1 MLVNRINCSKL
12 ISLDHRLYILA
23 YRKIYQEKEKEEN
36 FRKEYN
42 IRSLQSQRP
51 TFSVPKSNRLTI

>member
-1 MLVNRINCSKL
+1 MLAYRINCSKL
-12 ISLDHRLYILA
+12 ISLDHQLYILA
-23 YRKIYQEKEKEEN
+23 YRKIDQEKEKEEN

-51 TFSVPKSNRLTI
+51 TFPVPKSNRLTM